1 MVLPV
6 VIILLALLFLYGG
19 IHNMTVIDALRSLL
33 GKQPK
38 GPLTP
43 TAQAPTATTSPG
55 GGGSPGPGLPG
66 ANPGSII
73 SPPNKY
79 GLVNPVPGATGS
91 RLDQGMDL
99 TSNNFLAP
107 YDGTVVYSSQFDPGW
122 NGGGYIAIADAFD
135 PSFVTYFA
143 EGISPTVF
151 KGQTVKAGQR
161 IGVPVRNPYNWI
173 VGNIEIG
180 LANPDSP
187 GQPLAQ
193 VVPNPRQVVLG
204 FYNWLRNLGGP
215 VSTNTSGAGYP

>member
-6 VIILLALLFLYGG
+6 VIILVALLFLYGS
-19 IHNMTVIDALRSLL
+19 IHNMSFTDALRSLL
-33 GKQPK
+33 GKPPK
-38 GPLTP
+38 GPLTK
-43 TAQAPTATTSPG
+43 AGTSSIPSEPSLG
-55 GGGSPGPGLPG
+55 GTPVVPPSGSGP
-66 ANPGSII
+66 NII
-73 SPPNKY
+73 RPPNKN

-99 TSNNFLAP
+99 TAKDFLAP
-107 YDGTVVYSSQFDPGW
+107 FDGTVVYSTQIDPGW
-122 NGGGYIAIADAFD
+122 QGGGYIAIANKYD
-135 PSFVTYFA
+135 PSFVVYLA

-151 KGQTVKAGQR
+151 KGQSVQAGQR
-161 IGVPVRNPYNWI
+161 IGAPVQNPYNYT

-193 VVPNPRQVVLG
+193 VVNNPRQVVLG

-215 VSTNTSGAGYP
+215 VATSTSGAGYP